1 MSTELLSQKAL
12 ANFKGGYNCA
22 QSVLLALTEHI
33 DPENKNEFIP
43 KIAAGFGSGMSGCG
57 SVCGALIGGVMAVG
71 IEYGSNDA
79 DPKKRMPKPA
89 CLCTNNSTSAIAKQ
103 QHGCILCKDLKS
115 KQKSLAQPLVESV
128 IQTYIAL
135 EKALTA
141 PFVFWGKLFFNSFI
155 FSPFQ

>member
-33 DPENKNEFIP
+33 SPESKNEVIP
-43 KIAAGFGSGMSGCG
+43 KIAAGFGSGMGGCG

-79 DPKKRMPKPA
+79 DPKKRAQANKYA
-89 CLCTNNSTSAIAKQ
+89 QKLYRQFEQ
-103 QHGCILCKDLKS
+103 QHGCVMCRDLKAN
-115 KQKSLAQPLVESV
+115 KKACTALVESV
-128 IQTYIAL
+128 IEAYMTL
-135 EKALTA
+135 EA
-141 PFVFWGKLFFNSFI
+141 P
-155 FSPFQ
+155 